1 MTVLRTTCPECHQ
14 HISVPMG
21 DTAAQVE
28 AAVLHYAEAAEGK
41 RLPPPV
47 NAVATAAIDLARAFD
62 LEADGRSIASLG
74 KELLAALRALEE
86 RVARDTGPDSFTAG
100 LSSRDG
106 RPRETRTGQ
115 RWGARIGEVAARLGR
130 PLMPWQQQVAD
141 VATELDESGALYY
154 RNIRVLVPRQ
164 QGKTALELAV
174 AVHRANAW
182 PDQVITY
189 AAQTRIKAREK
200 WQEDHVKTLNR
211 SPFGPQGGRYTVSLA
226 NGNEAIH
233 WRNGSRHGIAAATD
247 TSGHGDVLDLAFV
260 DEAWA
265 HVDNRLEQAFQ
276 PAMLT
281 RTRPGL
287 PGAQLW
293 DVSTAGNHRSL
304 YLRRKVTQGRALVE
318 DGGPIRIAYFEW
330 SAPPEADPEDEAT
343 WWSCMPALGHTIH
356 PDAVRS
362 MLDSMELAEF
372 RRACLNQW
380 PDEQPQGLGSDPPAG
395 VGGLRRSRVAAVG
408 RGRDRPG
415 RRRQPGTV
423 LRRPG
428 RGRPAHRG
436 RRHRQ
441 RGRPRPSTLRWS
453 TTGPASP
460 GWCPAWST

>member
-1 MTVLRTTCPECHQ
+1 M
-14 HISVPMG
+14 
-21 DTAAQVE
+21 
-28 AAVLHYAEAAEGK
+28 AEA
-41 RLPPPV
+41 
-47 NAVATAAIDLARAFD
+47 
-62 LEADGRSIASLG
+62 
-74 KELLAALRALEE
+74 
-86 RVARDTGPDSFTAG
+86 
-100 LSSRDG
+100 
-106 RPRETRTGQ
+106 
-115 RWGARIGEVAARLGR
+115 LGR
-130 PLMPWQQQVAD
+130 PLMPWQQHVAD
-141 VATELDESGALYY
+141 VAGELDPTTGSLYY
-154 RNIRVLVPRQ
+154 RNIRLLVPRQ

-182 PDQVITY
+182 SDQVITY
-189 AAQTRIKAREK
+189 SAQTRIKAREK

-211 SPFGPQGGRYTVSLA
+211 SPFGPAGRRYWVSLA

-330 SAPPEADPEDEAT
+330 SAAPDDDPEDEAT
-343 WWSCMPALGHTIH
+343 WWGCMPALGHTIH

-362 MLDSMELAEF
+362 MLDSMELSEF
-372 RRACLNQW
+372 RRAVLNQW
-380 PDEQPQGLGSDPPAG
+380 PDEQPQGWEVISRDTWAACADGESRVWDGGGIALAADINPERSYGALAIAGLPQQAAGGDILHLEVIDHRAGIAWMVPRIVDVLRTWGPRVVVIDPAG
-395 VGGLRRSRVAAVG
+395 PAGGLIPDLRRELSESEFEQVKLPNTREHAQAAEGLYDAAQHRTVVHRNQAPLNFALAGARKRPIGDAWLWARKDLAADVCPLVAATLARWGWLIAPV
-408 RGRDRPG
+408 PA
-415 RRRQPGTV
+415 QPYDP
-423 LRRPG
+423 LESIR
-428 RGRPAHRG
+428 
-436 RRHRQ
+436 
-441 RGRPRPSTLRWS
+441 
-453 TTGPASP
+453 
-460 GWCPAWST
+460 